1 MAAGIHAFSKKKPMK
16 QSLRGCSAGYARIFV
31 VLLTGTLLIVG
42 GNETIRRATRIGME
56 RTSNAVCFAVDCSIS
71 MIGEPLSTACNGVQR
86 SLMQLPNGMEAALV
100 EFQKEARTVVP
111 CTTDYR
117 LITEALSELKA
128 TGTTGISE
136 GIREAEKNLSAAG
149 GTRSIILFTDGKN
162 GEERIAPEVA
172 DDLKENKT
180 ALFLIGLF
188 GTEGANLKQIAED
201 SGGSFSTLQE
211 GLDAAVS
218 GVVYRA
224 QAGRNLRF
232 AIATILELLTFWGI
246 VLVIAYR
253 GRRGKRKEP
262 QSGSLPN
269 AGYLKREEV
278 KKLV

>member
-1 MAAGIHAFSKKKPMK
+1 MAAQLHAFSKKMM
-16 QSLRGCSAGYARIFV
+16 I
-31 VLLTGTLLIVG
+31 VLLAGSLLIVG
-42 GNETIRRATRIGME
+42 GNEAVRRGTRVGME
-56 RTSNAVCFAVDCSIS
+56 RSSNAVCFAVDCSIS

-86 SLMQLPNGMEAALV
+86 SLMQLPDGMEAALV

-111 CTTDYR
+111 CTKDYR
-117 LITEALSELKA
+117 RISQALGDLTA

-136 GIREAEKNLSAAG
+136 GIREAEKNLTAAT

-172 DDLKENKT
+172 LELKENKT

-188 GTEGANLKQIAED
+188 ATEGENLRQIAED

-224 QAGRNLRF
+224 QAGRNLVF
-232 AIATILELLTFWGI
+232 AVATVTELILFFGT
-246 VLVIAYR
+246 VLILSRRRYR
-253 GRRGKRKEP
+253 NKRKEP

-278 KKLV
+278 KKLI

>member
-1 MAAGIHAFSKKKPMK
+1 MAAGIHAFSKRMM
-16 QSLRGCSAGYARIFV
+16 L
-31 VLLTGTLLIVG
+31 VLLMGSLLIVG
-42 GNETIRRATRIGME
+42 GNEAIRRGTMIGME
-56 RTSNAVCFAVDCSIS
+56 RSANAVCFAVDCSIS
-71 MIGEPLSTACNGVQR
+71 MIGEPLVQACNGVQR
-86 SLMQLPNGMEAALV
+86 SLMQLPDGMEASLV

-111 CTTDYR
+111 RTTDYGR
-117 LITEALSELKA
+117 ITQALPDLTA

-136 GIREAEKNLSAAG
+136 GIREAEKSVSAAT

-172 DDLKENKT
+172 QSLKENKT
-180 ALFLIGLF
+180 ALFLIGIIS
-188 GTEGANLKQIAED
+188 TEGENLRQIAED

-224 QAGRNLRF
+224 QAGRNLAF
-232 AIATILELLTFWGI
+232 AAAAAAELILFWAIVVI
-246 VLVIAYR
+246 VLH
-253 GRRGKRKEP
+253 RRRRKKRKEP

-278 KKLV
+278 KKLI